1 MHPAETDNLAGQKG
15 TPKET
20 LAAAKRSLPAP
31 GLFSVSLC
39 QLQGCSLFGLLWRLA
54 GGSTLSTGILVF
66 ALVTA
71 TTLDSNHGIVC
82 NGLTVTAHFTA
93 ATSLCFCHGGY

>member
-1 MHPAETDNLAGQKG
+1 MHPAETDNLAGQKLEG

-20 LAAAKRSLPAP
+20 LAAAKRFF
-31 GLFSVSLC
+31 FSSRAVLC
-39 QLQGCSLFGLLWRLA
+39 FHVGLLLRLA